1 MAPPGRPQQTPCFSP
16 GGIRVS
22 SGFSEHQAAGKG
34 KMGGGRDGK
43 FDVSQNEQPPLDLK
57 FSVSCPV

>member
-1 MAPPGRPQQTPCFSP
+1 M
-16 GGIRVS
+16 S